1 MESKFTNYP
10 ELLQEKYTQLQTAT
24 TPYLNDMPQIRPIM
38 QSIRSLY
45 DVKLKNLKPQVMV
58 YGIYN
63 AGKSSIINEL
73 LKADKAIVNDKP
85 TTDRIDYYEWN
96 GYEIADTP
104 GVGAPIEH
112 EEVTNAHLKKADV
125 VLFVM
130 STTGSNEKAE
140 NYTRMKNIVD
150 AGKKVIIILND
161 KNGDLYSNN
170 KNISAIKVKVMQNM
184 QKVNIADVES
194 KYCIVVV
201 NAARAK
207 KARLLNKP
215 AFYDKSNFAEL
226 ERIILSELKNT
237 STFNVI
243 GNTIYEIEQSLKELI
258 KIFNDNLNSDDVK
271 QLNNIL
277 TTLRQQ
283 KIDIRKDVNEYI
295 KNKTG
300 RLAEI
305 LPDVIWSKRNKQ
317 EEINQYVQDEIEKI
331 VNNVQRHLENKL
343 KDLQDILIVDFENLI
358 THLDK
363 IKVHSIRNINVK
375 DVNVEKSGIVED
387 DDFDIVSILSTTKN
401 ILDTVEKGASIFGK
415 SAKGKIIPDIVPDIA
430 TTIIPKIV
438 PSVIAK
444 SAVGAAIGGVAS
456 KFIPYIG
463 PIISVVSVLKSVLGD
478 DEEERQRRHAQAEA
492 ENEYKRK
499 VAQAEQQ
506 ARQDLQQ
513 KCLYLADDISEDL
526 SYTVND
532 IIRNT
537 ISGLEN
543 VLKEK
548 ISSKNETVNGRIE
561 ALNKIQLLLDE
572 YDSIRIELKGS
583 QSA

>member
-1 MESKFTNYP
+1 M
-10 ELLQEKYTQLQTAT
+10 
-24 TPYLNDMPQIRPIM
+24 
-38 QSIRSLY
+38 
-45 DVKLKNLKPQVMV
+45 KLKNLKPQVMV